1 MVKVASEWGW
11 RTATVTPLPFVDPQ
25 KRIPVS

>member
-1 MVKVASEWGW
+1 VTVDGEWGR
-11 RTATVTPLPFVDPQ
+11 RTGTVVAMQFVDPQ